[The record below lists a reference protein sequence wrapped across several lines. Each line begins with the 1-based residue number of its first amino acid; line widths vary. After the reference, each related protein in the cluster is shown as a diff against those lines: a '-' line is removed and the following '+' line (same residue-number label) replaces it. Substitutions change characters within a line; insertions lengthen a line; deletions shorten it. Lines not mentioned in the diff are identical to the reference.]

1 MSGYARAT
9 TVQKRVMKPWLKEA
23 LSGYLFISPWIV
35 GFLFLTAGPMIA
47 SFGLSLFNTDLLNTA
62 TFIGLGRYVTV
73 LQDRLMMK
81 ALRNT
86 AYYTF
91 AMVPLST
98 TLALTIAVLLNQG
111 IKLQSLW
118 RTIYYLPSVVSGIA
132 VSLLWRWLFQPQ
144 AGLFNALLAQVGITG
159 PGWIYSEDWA
169 MPSMIMM
176 SLWGSGGAMVIFLA
190 GLRGIPTALYEAA
203 EIDGAGSIRR
213 FWTITLPMLS
223 PTILFNM
230 VMNIIAS
237 FQIFTQAF
245 VLTNGG
251 PANATLTMVLYLYR
265 KGFEQFRFGY
275 ASAVAWVL
283 FVVVIIFSF
292 IALRT
297 SRYWVFYSE

>member
-1 MSGYARAT
+1 MTASGIETSGR
-9 TVQKRVMKPWLKEA
+9 KRVMAPWLKEA
-23 LSGYLFISPWIV
+23 LAGYLFISPWII

-47 SFGLSLFNTDLLNTA
+47 SFGLSLFKTDLMNTA
-62 TFIGLGRYVTV
+62 DLIGLDRYVTV
-73 LQDRLMMK
+73 LQDKLLLK
-81 ALRNT
+81 ALKNT

-98 TLALTIAVLLNQG
+98 TLALMIAVLLNQG

-132 VSLLWRWLFQPQ
+132 VSLLFRWLFQPS
-144 AGLFNALLAQVGITG
+144 AGLFNALLAQIGIAG
-159 PGWIYSEDWA
+159 PGWIYDEQWA

-203 EIDGAGSIRR
+203 EIDGAGPVRS
-213 FWTITLPMLS
+213 FFTITLPMLS

-230 VMNIIAS
+230 VMNIIGS

-245 VLTNGG
+245 VLTDGG

-265 KGFEQFRFGY
+265 K
-275 ASAVAWVL
+275 
-283 FVVVIIFSF
+283 VVVIFSF
-292 IALRT
+292 FALRS
-297 SRYWVFYSE
+297 SRYWVHYSE